1 MNEGDAVKEID
12 TESNST
18 IEPDQEVSTMTENQ
32 LTAKLFKHLLAR
44 KPVGVM
50 SRLPTLDEVRAIIAA
65 DFSCADE
72 LWKISA
78 PKKAVSR

>member
-18 IEPDQEVSTMTENQ
+18 IEPDQEVSKMTDNQ
-32 LTAKLFKHLLAR
+32 LTAKLFQHLLAR

-50 SRLPTLDEVRAIIAA
+50 SRLPTLDEVRAIITA
-65 DFSCADE
+65 DFSCVDE
-72 LWKISA
+72 LWKIRA
-78 PKKAVSR
+78 LKTAVSR

>member
-1 MNEGDAVKEID
+1 
-12 TESNST
+12 
-18 IEPDQEVSTMTENQ
+18 
-32 LTAKLFKHLLAR
+32 
-44 KPVGVM
+44 
-50 SRLPTLDEVRAIIAA
+50 LDEVRAIIAA